1 MQQLPLLLLSL
12 SLTLSLATTRAG
24 EGKNVV
30 PSTLRSAIVYRS
42 GAELVHTATAH
53 LEQGNNDLVIDGISN
68 AIDPASIRIGCS
80 GNVTIMSVAT
90 STDYLRP
97 EITSPFVKK
106 LQDSIVSIKKECSR
120 LDVLRQSDTEML
132 DLLNANKSIAGSTT
146 GVTVSEL
153 SKMMEYYRQ
162 KVIELR
168 TELNVYNERSLQ
180 LKQVSEKLDSQIK
193 EEEKKNVRTGGSLV
207 LQLLSPLAGSFDL
220 TITYL
225 TTAAHWDPSY
235 DLRVDNGTD
244 PLRILYKARLVQTS
258 GIDWKHVKLSLS
270 TSRPAQGGNAP
281 VLKAWFLRFVD
292 PGVGLRDGY
301 LPISN
306 TLQGRAAGVLI
317 RGTSSLNEVVVTG
330 YGSSKTEAKEYTEP
344 LYIVNGKEMS
354 ASEFNRMDP
363 RAIKKVDALKG
374 KDATSLYGARGEP
387 GVFIVTLKDELGDY
401 VNVNDN
407 RMDVV
412 FDIDL
417 PYDVP
422 GNGKEQGVV
431 LKEYK
436 MSCGYQYYAAPGL
449 DNDAY
454 LLGQMP
460 GWEKLNLLPG
470 EANIMVEG
478 TFIGKSYIDPNSTL
492 DTLNLTLGRD
502 KRIVVKKEKI
512 ADYSSVKFLGG
523 NKKEVFTYQI
533 TVRNNKKEKIQ
544 LLLKDQYPIS
554 SSKDIEEELL
564 ENGGATVNKD
574 TGILSWKLEL
584 AAGESRKFKVSYSIK
599 YPKDKSLNIN

>member
-1 MQQLPLLLLSL
+1 M
-12 SLTLSLATTRAG
+12 
-24 EGKNVV
+24 
-30 PSTLRSAIVYRS
+30 VYRS

-53 LEQGNNDLVIDGISN
+53 LEQGNNDLVIDGVSN

-80 GNVTIMSVAT
+80 GNVTIMSVT
-90 STDYLRP
+90 ISTDYLKP

-106 LQDSIVSIKKECSR
+106 LQDSIASIKKELSR

-132 DLLNANKSIAGSTT
+132 DLLNANKSIAGPTT
-146 GVTVSEL
+146 GVTVSDL

-168 TELNVYNERSLQ
+168 TELNAYNDRSLQ

-193 EEEKKNVRTGGSLV
+193 EEEKKNAKTGGSLV
-207 LQLLSPLAGSFDL
+207 LQLLSPQAGTFDL

-235 DLRVDNGTD
+235 DLRVDNDTD

-292 PGVGLRDGY
+292 PAAWLQDGSGY
-301 LPISN
+301 LSN
-306 TLQGRAAGVLI
+306 TLQGSAASVSI

-330 YGSSKTEAKEYTEP
+330 YSADKKEKEYTEP
-344 LYIVNGKEMS
+344 LYIVNGKEIS
-354 ASEFNRMDP
+354 ASEYNRIDR
-363 RAIKKVDALKG
+363 RAIKKIDELKG
-374 KDATSLYGARGEP
+374 KDAAGLYGARGEP
-387 GVFIVTLKDELGDY
+387 GVFIITLKDELGDY

-436 MSCGYQYYAAPGL
+436 MPCGYQYYAAPRL

-478 TFIGKSYIDPNSTL
+478 TFIGKSFIDPGSTL

-564 ENGGATVNKD
+564 EDGGATVNKD

>member
-12 SLTLSLATTRAG
+12 SLTLSLATSRAG

-53 LEQGNNDLVIDGISN
+53 LEQGNNDLVIDGVSN

-80 GNVTIMSVAT
+80 GNVTIMSVAV
-90 STDYLRP
+90 STDYLKP
-97 EITSPFVKK
+97 EISSPFVKK
-106 LQDSIVSIKKECSR
+106 LQDSIASIKKECSR

-180 LKQVSEKLDSQIK
+180 LKQVSEKLDNQIK
-193 EEEKKNVRTGGSLV
+193 EEEKKNARTGGSLV

-225 TTAAHWDPSY
+225 TMAAHWDPSY

-292 PGVGLRDGY
+292 PSVGLRDGY
-301 LPISN
+301 LPMSN
-306 TLQGRAAGVLI
+306 TLQGRTPGVSI
-317 RGTSSLNEVVVTG
+317 RGISSLNEVVVTG
-330 YGSSKTEAKEYTEP
+330 YSANKGEAKE
-344 LYIVNGKEMS
+344 
-354 ASEFNRMDP
+354 
-363 RAIKKVDALKG
+363 
-374 KDATSLYGARGEP
+374 
-387 GVFIVTLKDELGDY
+387 ELGDY

-436 MSCGYQYYAAPGL
+436 MPCGYQYYAAPGV

-478 TFIGKSYIDPNSTL
+478 TFIGKSSIDPNSTL

-564 ENGGATVNKD
+564 EDGGATVNKD
-574 TGILSWKLEL
+574 TGILSWKLDL